1 MAEDIRPQNENEL
14 QQLIASAYSA
24 GTGLEI
30 IGQGTKRGLGHRVK
44 ADLVIDLSNI
54 SGITLYEPEELV
66 MSAYGGTPTS
76 EINAALGAKGQ
87 MLAFEPW
94 DPAQI
99 YGTKQGKGTIGGLF
113 MTGFAGPRRISA
125 GAPRDHL
132 LGVNAINGAGEMFK
146 SGGRVVKNVSGFDI
160 PKLMAGSFGTL
171 AVASQLTFKVLPR
184 PEALRTVLLKGL
196 SIDEAGKAM
205 RAVMASP
212 HEASGAA
219 HLPAALSCQSEIDE
233 IATSNTSITILRVEG
248 PRPSA
253 EYRAD
258 AIGKMLNSFGHI
270 SQLRS
275 EKSAMLWREI
285 RDVQPLCSGDA
296 KDLSKHIWRVS
307 LAPTDGPR
315 LVNWVEK
322 NTKADFYMDWSGG
335 LVWISLD
342 ENIVQFAEK
351 LRSIVSGFGGHATLV
366 RANDDASG
374 DASGDDRDLVGVF
387 NPLGRAIDPLVKRV
401 KQSFDPDGILNPGR
415 MFGAEQI

>member
-1 MAEDIRPQNENEL
+1 MAEDIAPKTESEL
-14 QQLIASAYSA
+14 QQVIKSASSA
-24 GTGLEI
+24 GTVLEI
-30 IGQGTKRGLGHRVK
+30 IGHGTKRGLGHRVN
-44 ADLVIDLSNI
+44 ADVVVNLSAL

-66 MSAYGGTPTS
+66 MSAHGGTPIS

-94 DPAQI
+94 DPSHI
-99 YGTKQGKGTIGGLF
+99 YGLKPGEGTIGGLF

-132 LGVNAINGAGEMFK
+132 LGINAINGSGELFK

-205 RAVMASP
+205 RAAMASP
-212 HEASGAA
+212 FDVSGAA
-219 HLPAALSCQSEIDE
+219 YLPANISTKSEINE
-233 IATSNTSITILRVEG
+233 IATSNTSITIIRVEG

-253 EYRAD
+253 EYRAG
-258 AIGKMLNSFGHI
+258 AIGKMLAPFAQI
-270 SQLRS
+270 TELRS

-285 RDVQPLCSGDA
+285 RDIQPLCGGDA
-296 KDLSKHIWRVS
+296 IDLSKHIWRVS

-315 LVNWVEK
+315 LAKWIEE

-335 LVWISLD
+335 LVWISLE
-342 ENIVQFAEK
+342 ENIAQFAEK
-351 LRSIVSGFGGHATLV
+351 LRSMTSGFGGHAMLI
-366 RANDDASG
+366 RASD
-374 DASGDDRDLVGVF
+374 DDRDLVGVF
-387 NPLGRAIDPLVKRV
+387 NPPGDALAPLVKRV

-415 MFGAEQI
+415 MSEVGLSIK